1 MKDIQRGIV
10 GGNSSAAAAAAT
22 TTTQQS
28 GMKNDHLTMKSFLFY
43 FFSK

>member
-10 GGNSSAAAAAAT
+10 GGNPPSTT

-28 GMKNDHLTMKSFLFY
+28 GTRI
-43 FFSK
+43 

>member
-10 GGNSSAAAAAAT
+10 GGNTAP

-28 GMKNDHLTMKSFLFY
+28 CMKNNYFKIKSFLFGS
-43 FFSK
+43 F

>member
-10 GGNSSAAAAAAT
+10 GGNSSAAAAT

-28 GMKNDHLTMKSFLFY
+28 GMKNDHVTMKSFLFH

>member
-10 GGNSSAAAAAAT
+10 GGNAPTTTA

-28 GMKNDHLTMKSFLFY
+28 GMNNYYFKIKSFSCD